1 MKIFRNIILGII
13 CFFLIMWIGALI
25 KCEVLTYQH
34 YDEFKD
40 AYRENTMLWDMEYF
54 KVLRYAPS
62 RSNIAQVYYVG
73 EEHTLGS
80 VLTFQ
85 YDHEAERWKEISWN
99 VIWSGVGGSASEVI
113 WPYWWHFIYGGL

>member
-1 MKIFRNIILGII
+1 MLG
-13 CFFLIMWIGALI
+13 
-25 KCEVLTYQH
+25 E
-34 YDEFKD
+34 
-40 AYRENTMLWDMEYF
+40 MEYF

-62 RSNIAQVYYVG
+62 RSDIAQVYYVCEG
-73 EEHTLGS
+73 NALGS

-85 YDHEAERWKEISWN
+85 FDYETDSWKEISWN

>member
-13 CFFLIMWIGALI
+13 CFFLITWIGALI

-40 AYRENTMLWDMEYF
+40 AYRENTMLGDMEYF

-73 EEHTLGS
+73 KGHAGGD

-85 YDHEAERWKEISWN
+85 YNYEADCWKEISWST
-99 VIWSGVGGSASEVI
+99 IWSGVGGSASEVI